1 MMRWAICTLLLAQAA
16 KPVRSVEF
24 GEGTLTVPEGCTH
37 VEGRGIDSAVGH
49 LECGKPVS
57 KIKYD
62 IGFASPGAKP
72 EIHGW
77 CTANTDRPPA
87 RRTELRT
94 PDGRTV
100 FVCDL
105 PAYYEDPAKLVAVPA
120 PTVSFYV
127 DVRTPSDATW
137 LLQVALAFQP
147 SVPAKGAR

>member
-1 MMRWAICTLLLAQAA
+1 MIRMAICALLLAQAP
-16 KPVRSVEF
+16 KPERSVEF
-24 GEGTLTVPEGCTH
+24 GPGTLTVPAGCTH
-37 VEGRGIDSAVGH
+37 VAGQGIDSAVGY

-72 EIHGW
+72 EVHGW
-77 CTANTDRPPA
+77 CTASTERPPA

-105 PAYYEDPAKLVAVPA
+105 PVYYEDPAKLVAVPA

-127 DVRTPSDATW
+127 DLRTPSDATW

-147 SVPAKGAR
+147 RVPANGAR